1 MTTPPSD
8 DELSTLIREQ
18 STQFKASS
26 HLRADILARLVV
38 ANANAKPLTGGWLIG
53 AGLSSLSGK
62 WRHLSLGMAFGV
74 LMTLVAGLLVTQL
87 RLNDSS
93 AHEMVAAHVR
103 ALRIGPL
110 YVVASSDRHTVK
122 PWFQGKLD
130 FAPPVPDLSA
140 AGFVLLGGRID
151 QLGSEPTA
159 VLVYAHKLHTIT
171 TFIRPG
177 TQRSDAV
184 AATDN
189 GFRVLSWGLGAMKIS
204 AVSDMDTAEFNTF
217 RDAWLKSL

>member
-8 DELSTLIREQ
+8 EELSLLIREQ
-18 STQFKASS
+18 ATHYKASS
-26 HLRADILARLVV
+26 RLRTDIRARVVV
-38 ANANAKPLTGGWLIG
+38 ANARLPSGDWLR
-53 AGLSSLSGK
+53 ACGLQSLSAK
-62 WRHLSLGMAFGV
+62 WRHLSLGMVCGV
-74 LMTLVAGLLVTQL
+74 LVTTAAALLFTQL
-87 RLNDSS
+87 RMHETS
-93 AHEMVAAHVR
+93 AHEMVAAHVQ
-103 ALRIGPL
+103 ALRMGPL

-122 PWFQGKLD
+122 PWFQGRLD

-151 QLGSEPTA
+151 QLSGEPTA

-184 AATDN
+184 AANDN

-204 AVSDMDTAEFNTF
+204 AVSDMGTAEFNTF